1 MRHSIDLLDQFGVL
15 LEEPHT
21 RSLSGK
27 LRELRAGPWR
37 VTYFADPHRRT
48 VLLTSFRKTGRRTEP
63 VEIRQALRLVD
74 DRLRRT
80 EGKR

>member
-1 MRHSIDLLDQFGVL
+1 VRHAIDLLEHFGVL

-21 RSLSGK
+21 RRLSGR

-37 VTYFADPHRRT
+37 VTYFVDPRRRM

-63 VEIRQALRLVD
+63 AEIRRGLRLMED
-74 DRLRRT
+74 WLGRT
-80 EGKR
+80 EDGR